1 LWRWKKKQKTAFS
14 TAPSGR
20 NSQGAGPDIPLL
32 ELHLRRP
39 GYERFP
45 TPEKIPVKGFSIH
58 LHHAGEGNSCFLQYH
73 RNALSW
79 WLFIPGHI
87 IEFIGVFILIAGRVI
102 VSLPGRTL
110 ELTVAA
116 VR

>member
-1 LWRWKKKQKTAFS
+1 
-14 TAPSGR
+14 
-20 NSQGAGPDIPLL
+20 
-32 ELHLRRP
+32 
-39 GYERFP
+39 
-45 TPEKIPVKGFSIH
+45 
-58 LHHAGEGNSCFLQYH
+58 
-73 RNALSW
+73 
-79 WLFIPGHI
+79 LFIPGHI